1 MAVPISDGLRDVVR
15 ELVKATK
22 AVIDDT
28 ELGNLPAPVSA
39 VGDPLLCAMLDA
51 ARDVNLKL
59 IYESAGSPRAATVK
73 RCCDR
78 AIDALGKLS
87 GGDGDGRRFCIF
99 HMCARHDTAG
109 CRQHHLLLARLQ
121 HQPSATNVDDWCQF
135 FSTQLHHQCD
145 VEEAKTAASLPQ
157 PKRSSR
163 KRVSARGHAGPGPSA
178 WAGPVMPPPPPPR
191 EPFHFVSPFVVAP
204 TWSHAPP
211 MGQDG
216 PEAGPADVSACQ
228 TLEELEELE
237 ARRSL
242 VMAMRRRNDR
252 LAKEGGYY

>member
-1 MAVPISDGLRDVVR
+1 VR
-15 ELVKATK
+15 HAGRT
-22 AVIDDT
+22 
-28 ELGNLPAPVSA
+28 
-39 VGDPLLCAMLDA
+39 
-51 ARDVNLKL
+51 RDVNLKF
-59 IYESAGSPRAATVK
+59 IFETTGTPRAATIK

-87 GGDGDGRRFCIF
+87 GGDGDGRRFCVF
-99 HMCARHDTAG
+99 HMCDRHDTAG
-109 CRQHHLLLARLQ
+109 CRLHHLLLARLQ
-121 HQPSATNVDDWCQF
+121 HQPSAKNVDDWCQF
-135 FSTQLHHQCD
+135 FSKQLAHQCD
-145 VEEAKTAASLPQ
+145 IEEAKTAASLPK

-163 KRVSARGHAGPGPSA
+163 KRVSARGPTGPGFSA

-191 EPFHFVSPFVVAP
+191 EPFHYISPFVVAP
-204 TWSHAPP
+204 TWSRAPS

-216 PEAGPADVSACQ
+216 PGADMSACQ

-252 LAKEGGYY
+252 LAAESGYY